1 MVTYVAIPYQAYQI
15 SHSSLIVGLVS
26 AAALVPLLTMALVGG
41 AFADAPRPAP
51 AGADHRGRLC
61 RRLGPAGRQ
70 RDAVAPAPVGPFVVA
85 ALMAALDGLQRPPL
99 DALLPR
105 LVDRDELVAA
115 GALSS
120 LRGTVGTIAGPAL
133 GGLLIAAAGVGGAYA
148 FDVATFVVSVVVLTL
163 MHAVPPPADAE
174 PPSLRSILGGL
185 RYAASRQE
193 LIGTYSVDIVAMF
206 FGMPEALFPALAQHL
221 GGASALGL
229 LFAAP
234 EVGSLLATIT
244 SGWTARVHRHGVA
257 VCLAA
262 AGWGVGITLLGF
274 APAWRWPCAALVIA
288 GFFDMIS
295 GIFRMVIWNQTIPD
309 RLRGRLAGIEQIS
322 YSSGPLLGDDESG
335 VVASLA
341 GVRAS
346 IASGGI
352 LCVAGVAVAA
362 TLLRGFW
369 RYDSRGKRRPK
380 RRRPLRRPHRRRPR
394 RSSRDGS
401 ARRTASPGRGVRKA
415 RSERAEVGLGE
426 QPPPRQPALPCGKLE
441 VAEGDAQVD
450 ALQVG
455 QAQHGEQRAALAV
468 APGALQ
474 EEVPVG
480 AAAHQVPGA
489 RAACSRPRAPC
500 ARPRAPPHAGR
511 RVPSASGVSQLSS
524 KNREEAG
531 SLRLPASRSRIRAV
545 PSSPG

>member
-1 MVTYVAIPYQAYQI
+1 VSGGPGDDTPPPSGEGSPPGGDQPPDARPHGSRDDDFGAFDEAGRLAPTPPIAPHEPDRSSRLLRHVVVDVGPLRRHRDFRLLWFGRAVSLLGSMVTYVAIPYQTYQI

-26 AAALVPLLTMALVGG
+26 AAALVPLLTMALIGG
-41 AFADAPRPAP
+41 AFADALDRRRLVLITEVAF
-51 AGADHRGRLC
+51 AGASAL
-61 RRLGPAGRQ
+61 L
-70 RDAVAPAPVGPFVVA
+70 VANATLWRPQLWVLFVVA

-105 LVDRDELVAA
+105 LVERDELAAA
-115 GALSS
+115 GALSA

-133 GGLLIAAAGVGGAYA
+133 GGLLIAAAGVGAAYA

-174 PPSLRSILGGL
+174 PPSLRGILAGL

-206 FGMPEALFPALAQHL
+206 FGMPEALFPALSQHL

-234 EVGSLLATIT
+234 EVGSFLATMT

-262 AGWGVGITLLGF
+262 AGWGLGITLLGF
-274 APAWRWPCAALVIA
+274 APGLALAVAALVIA

-322 YSSGPLLGDDESG
+322 YSSGPLLGNVESG

-362 TLLRGFW
+362 SLLRGFW
-369 RYDSRGKRRPK
+369 RYDSRQAAPEA
-380 RRRPLRRPHRRRPR
+380 PPP
-394 RSSRDGS
+394 
-401 ARRTASPGRGVRKA
+401 ASPGG
-415 RSERAEVGLGE
+415 
-426 QPPPRQPALPCGKLE
+426 
-441 VAEGDAQVD
+441 
-450 ALQVG
+450 
-455 QAQHGEQRAALAV
+455 
-468 APGALQ
+468 
-474 EEVPVG
+474 
-480 AAAHQVPGA
+480 
-489 RAACSRPRAPC
+489 
-500 ARPRAPPHAGR
+500 
-511 RVPSASGVSQLSS
+511 
-524 KNREEAG
+524 
-531 SLRLPASRSRIRAV
+531 AV
-545 PSSPG
+545 P